1 VTGNRLSGPLADVS
15 GDAGYADHPA
25 RVGFFTDT
33 SVCIG
38 CKACEVACKEWN
50 GLPEPDSDVLALTGM
65 SYDNTAAL
73 GSNSWRHVAF
83 IEQAVPANGYSA
95 NGSATN
101 GFAAH
106 GVAANGGGADGGD
119 LIRAV
124 ADLEADGPGMG
135 ATRWLMASDVC
146 KHCTHAACLDVCP
159 TGALVRTEF
168 GTVIVQPDV
177 CNGCAYCV
185 SACPFGVIDRR
196 EDDGRA
202 WKCTMCYDR
211 LRGGLEPACAKA
223 CPTDSIQFGPLDE
236 LRAIAQSR
244 LEELHADGHTEARLY
259 GDNPEDGIG
268 GAGAFFLLLDEP
280 EVYGLPP
287 DPVVTTKD
295 LPRMWRWAGAAGA
308 VLAAG
313 VVVAF
318 AGRRP

>member
-1 VTGNRLSGPLADVS
+1 VTRSQIPRNSLAGPLADVS
-15 GDAGYADHPA
+15 GDAGYVEHPQ

-50 GLPEPDSDVLALTGM
+50 GLPDTDALALTGM
-65 SYDNTAAL
+65 SYDNTGAL
-73 GSNSWRHVAF
+73 GANSWRHVAF
-83 IEQAVPANGYSA
+83 IEQDVISE
-95 NGSATN
+95 
-101 GFAAH
+101 
-106 GVAANGGGADGGD
+106 
-119 LIRAV
+119 I
-124 ADLEADGPGMG
+124 ADGP

-236 LRAIAQSR
+236 LREIAQTR
-244 LEELHADGHTEARLY
+244 LAELHAAGQTEARLY
-259 GDNPEDGIG
+259 GADPDDGIG

-280 EVYGLPP
+280 AVYGLPP

-295 LPRMWRWAGAAGA
+295 LPSMWRWAGGAAA
-308 VLAAG
+308 LLAAG
-313 VVVAF
+313 VAVAF

>member
-1 VTGNRLSGPLADVS
+1 MTGDTVP
-15 GDAGYADHPA
+15 GDE

-50 GLPEPDSDVLALTGM
+50 GLPDPAADALTLTGM

-73 GSNSWRHVAF
+73 GSDAWRHVAF
-83 IEQAVPANGYSA
+83 IEQAVP
-95 NGSATN
+95 
-101 GFAAH
+101 
-106 GVAANGGGADGGD
+106 GAGD
-119 LIRAV
+119 
-124 ADLEADGPGMG
+124 DG
-135 ATRWLMASDVC
+135 ATRWLMSSDVC

-202 WKCTMCYDR
+202 WKCTLCYDR
-211 LRGGLEPACAKA
+211 LRGGLEPACATA

-236 LRAIAQSR
+236 LRALAANR
-244 LEELHADGHTEARLY
+244 LDELHAAGTTQARLY
-259 GDNPEDGIG
+259 GADPGDGIG

-287 DPVVTTKD
+287 APVVTTRD
-295 LPRMWRWAGAAGA
+295 LPAMWRRAGLAA
-308 VLAAG
+308 VMLAAG
-313 VVVAF
+313 VVVSF
-318 AGRRP
+318 AGAGRPGRGRSGGAGD

>member
-1 VTGNRLSGPLADVS
+1 MTSHSLYGPLADVS
-15 GDAGYADHPA
+15 GDAGYPEEHPA

-50 GLPEPDSDVLALTGM
+50 GLPDTQDVLALTGM
-65 SYDNTAAL
+65 SYDNTREL

-83 IEQAVPANGYSA
+83 VEQDVIREI
-95 NGSATN
+95 
-101 GFAAH
+101 
-106 GVAANGGGADGGD
+106 ADG
-119 LIRAV
+119 
-124 ADLEADGPGMG
+124 DGS

-211 LRGGLEPACAKA
+211 LAGGLEPACAKA

-236 LRAIAQSR
+236 LRDTAQAR
-244 LEELHADGHTEARLY
+244 VEHLHATGHPEARLY
-259 GDNPEDGIG
+259 GEDPDDGIG
-268 GAGAFFLLLDEP
+268 GAGAFFLLLDAP

-287 DPVVTTKD
+287 DPVVTTRD
-295 LPRMWRWAGAAGA
+295 LPRMWRWAGVAAG

-313 VVVAF
+313 VAVAF
-318 AGRRP
+318 TGRK